1 MPLAALLPQFS
12 STWLAVWFWA
22 TLVIC
27 LVWLRRH
34 IDLLLAGRDR
44 DLAFESERLTDAAS
58 APLPRL
64 SMLVAGKDEEANIG
78 RCVEGLLRQDYPNL
92 QVIAIDDRSGDRTG
106 EIIDRIALHD
116 ARFTALHVSELTPG
130 WFGKNNAM
138 RLGVEHADGELLCFT
153 DADCTFDSPRLLTA
167 AVRLMLRDN
176 VDFLSVLPLLE
187 AGSFWERV
195 VQPVAGGIMVVWFP
209 PQRVNNP
216 RSACAYANGAFM
228 LMSRRTYDAL
238 GGHEPVKATLNED
251 MHLARLT
258 KRAGLRLRVIRS
270 GGMYRVRMYTG
281 FRQIW
286 RGWSRIFFGCFGT
299 FPKLLGSVLMLT
311 IFSLSPWLSLFIAGG
326 AWLAGSAHLGPIAAM
341 AAAAVTAQQS
351 VLWRFYTLS
360 GVGSAW
366 ALSYPVG
373 AVVCLGMT
381 LSAITRL
388 GGSSTNW
395 RGTTYEGGA
404 HRERGSVVG
413 S

>member
-1 MPLAALLPQFS
+1 MIPTFS
-12 STWLAVWFWA
+12 STWLAVWFWVTA
-22 TLVIC
+22 VVA

-44 DLAFESERLTDAAS
+44 DLATEDRSLDAPGHAS
-58 APLPRL
+58 AAEPLPRL

-92 QVIAIDDRSGDRTG
+92 QVIAINDRSTDRTG
-106 EIIDRIALHD
+106 EIIDGIARRDPRL
-116 ARFTALHVSELTPG
+116 TALHVKELREG

-153 DADCTFDSPRLLTA
+153 DADCTFDSPRLLSA
-167 AVRLMLRDN
+167 AVRLMHRDRI
-176 VDFLSVLPLLE
+176 DFLSVLPLLE
-187 AGSFWERV
+187 ANSFWERV

-216 RSACAYANGAFM
+216 RSAVAYANGAFM
-228 LMSRRTYDAL
+228 LMPRRTYDAL

-258 KRAGLRLRVIRS
+258 KKAGLKLRVIRS

-311 IFSLSPWLSLFIAGG
+311 IFSLSPWLSVLSAGA
-326 AWLAGSAHLGPIAAM
+326 AWFSGVGEAGPIAAI
-341 AAAAVTAQQS
+341 AALAVTAQQS
-351 VLWRFYTLS
+351 VLWRFYSLS
-360 GVGSAW
+360 GVPSPW
-366 ALSYPVG
+366 ALTYPLG
-373 AVVCLGMT
+373 AIICLGMT
-381 LSAITRL
+381 LSAMTRL
-388 GGSSTNW
+388 GGSSTTW
-395 RGTTYEGGA
+395 RGTTYAGGA
-404 HRERGSVVG
+404 HRQQGSVVRG
-413 S
+413 